1 MSAYS
6 TGKLKG
12 PPLAKLNSHLWL
24 KLFAL
29 GSLTVASMWPAA
41 MSLVS
46 TQKANYFNI
55 SEPRIAAVISDSVA
69 AHSFPATIQI
79 PGIDIDGDLT
89 VEYTIDSAL
98 QQEAER
104 LLSKHNPDYGILVA
118 IDPETGRVLAMADST
133 RDGQNHG
140 NLSVV
145 NTYPAASISKIV
157 TAVAVMDQGE
167 ADIGTIIP
175 YNGKATTLYKKNVF
189 EHSNNK
195 WTRKPTLRES
205 FAKSINT
212 VFGRLGAVEIGGET
226 LRDYF
231 YRMGFN
237 ARFASDFRFD
247 NGVIDMKV
255 DDPWQVAESASG
267 YTRRNTLSPLH
278 AAVMAAT
285 AVNGGNLVAPVLVS
299 RITGPF
305 GVPLYVHNE
314 PAVSPAMTA
323 ETASKLAKMMQATVS
338 KGSARRSF
346 RKFHRG
352 HLEQVKVGGKTGSLT
367 GFKPK
372 GRYDWFVGFGEL
384 GDRKIA
390 YAALCINKEKW
401 YVKSAQL
408 ARELLE
414 YYFQPGDQSE
424 LQG

>member
-1 MSAYS
+1 
-6 TGKLKG
+6 
-12 PPLAKLNSHLWL
+12 
-24 KLFAL
+24 
-29 GSLTVASMWPAA
+29 MWPAA
-41 MSLVS
+41 MSLIS
-46 TQKANYFNI
+46 TQKTNYFNI

-69 AHSFPATIQI
+69 ASQFPDTIHI
-79 PGIDIDGDLT
+79 PGIDVEGDLT
-89 VEYTIDSAL
+89 VQYTIDNAL

-104 LLSKHNPDYGILVA
+104 LLSKHNPDYGVLVA

-140 NLSVV
+140 NLSVI

-167 ADIGTIIP
+167 ADVGTIIP
-175 YNGKATTLYKKNVF
+175 YNGKSTSLYKKNVF
-189 EHSNNK
+189 EHKNNK

-212 VFGRLGAVEIGGET
+212 VFGRLGAVDIGGDT
-226 LRDYF
+226 LQDYF

-237 ARFASDFRFD
+237 ARFASDFTFD
-247 NGVIDMKV
+247 NGAIEMEVK
-255 DDPWQVAESASG
+255 DPWQVAESASG

-278 AAVMAAT
+278 AAVLAAT

-299 RITGPF
+299 KITGPQ
-305 GVPLYVHNE
+305 GIPLYVHDE
-314 PAVSPAMTA
+314 PAVTPAMTP
-323 ETASKLAKMMQATVS
+323 ETASKLARLMQATVS
-338 KGSARRSF
+338 KGSARKSF
-346 RKFHRG
+346 RRFHRG
-352 HLEQVKVGGKTGSLT
+352 YLEEVKVGGKTGSLT

-414 YYFQPGDQSE
+414 YYFQPGTQTV
-424 LQG
+424 LRG

>member
-1 MSAYS
+1 M
-6 TGKLKG
+6 TL
-12 PPLAKLNSHLWL
+12 
-24 KLFAL
+24 
-29 GSLTVASMWPAA
+29 ASMWPAA

-46 TQKANYFNI
+46 TQKTNYFNI
-55 SEPRIAAVISDSVA
+55 NEPRIAEVISDSVA
-69 AHSFPATIQI
+69 ARHFPDTIQI
-79 PGIDIDGDLT
+79 PGIDVKGDLE
-89 VEYTIDSAL
+89 VEYTIDAAL
-98 QQEAER
+98 QLEAER
-104 LLSKHNPDYGILVA
+104 LLSKHNPDYGVLVA
-118 IDPETGRVLAMADST
+118 IDPVTGRVLAMADST
-133 RDGQNHG
+133 RDGLNHG

-157 TAVAVMDQGE
+157 TAVAVIDQGE
-167 ADIGTIIP
+167 ADVGTVIP

-189 EHSNNK
+189 EHKNNK

-237 ARFASDFRFD
+237 ARFASDFKFD
-247 NGVIDMKV
+247 NGAIDLEV
-255 DDPWQVAESASG
+255 EDPWQVAESASG

-278 AAVMAAT
+278 ATVLAAT

-299 RITGPF
+299 RITGPY
-305 GVPLYVHNE
+305 GVPLYVHDE
-314 PAVSPAMTA
+314 PAVTPAMTP
-323 ETASKLAKMMQATVS
+323 ETASKLSKLMQATVA
-338 KGSARRSF
+338 KGSARKSF
-346 RKFHRG
+346 RRFHRG
-352 HLEQVKVGGKTGSLT
+352 HLESVKVGGKTGSLT

-390 YAALCINKEKW
+390 FAALCINKEKW

-414 YYFQPGDQSE
+414 YYFQPDKQAE